1 MGVDVARAL
10 ALLGMMSVHILPQ
23 LDPDGRVTTAFVVAS
38 GRSSALFALLAGTGL
53 ALLTGGSEP
62 RLKPYRDIAAGVLT
76 RAVLLAGIGLSL
88 GELMPPVIVIL
99 TNYGL
104 LFVVALAVL
113 ALPAKAL
120 MALAGAWV
128 VTTPLLSHV
137 LRADL
142 PAGQGEQPS
151 LSGLLQP
158 IDTLRALTLT
168 GYYPILQWSAYLFV
182 GIAVGRLTLGRV
194 RTAAWLTATGLA
206 LAFASR
212 IASDQL
218 LLRGG
223 LAELRAAG
231 PTELVP
237 QGSTTDAVSQLQ
249 VLTMHG
255 LPTTT
260 WWWQAVA
267 SPHTVT
273 PLSMAHAIGSGLA
286 VLGAALLLVHAV
298 ERARGLAVLRGLV
311 RMLAA
316 TGSMTLTLYTVHVLA
331 LELRVGP
338 TSRSDLLL
346 AHVVLAVVLA
356 TLWRSF
362 NARGPLEQLVADVA
376 AVSRPTRHPT

>member
-1 MGVDVARAL
+1 VDVARAL

-23 LDPDGRVTTAFVVAS
+23 LDPDGRVSTAFVVAS

-53 ALLTGGSEP
+53 ALLTGGSTP

-194 RTAAWLTATGLA
+194 RTSAWLTATGLA
-206 LAFASR
+206 LAIASR
-212 IASDQL
+212 FASDQL

-237 QGSTTDAVSQLQ
+237 QGSTTTPSASCRCSRCTACRRRPGGGRPSRRRTQSRPSAWPTPSARDSRCS
-249 VLTMHG
+249 G
-255 LPTTT
+255 LPCSLCTR
-260 WWWQAVA
+260 
-267 SPHTVT
+267 S
-273 PLSMAHAIGSGLA
+273 S
-286 VLGAALLLVHAV
+286 
-298 ERARGLAVLRGLV
+298 ARGASLCCAGWSGCSPPPGR
-311 RMLAA
+311 
-316 TGSMTLTLYTVHVLA
+316 
-331 LELRVGP
+331 
-338 TSRSDLLL
+338 
-346 AHVVLAVVLA
+346 
-356 TLWRSF
+356 
-362 NARGPLEQLVADVA
+362 
-376 AVSRPTRHPT
+376 